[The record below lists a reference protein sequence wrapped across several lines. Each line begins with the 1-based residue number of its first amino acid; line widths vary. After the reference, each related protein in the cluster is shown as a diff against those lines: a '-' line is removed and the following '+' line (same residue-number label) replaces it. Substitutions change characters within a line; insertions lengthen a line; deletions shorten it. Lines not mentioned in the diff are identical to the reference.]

1 QMMALAEEVKRRGGT
16 PLDPLVYKSRYLD
29 RLSGVIHHRLEELR
43 GGHCP
48 PGKYLV
54 PGARAFLETLKDRG
68 LHLYLASGTDDIYMR
83 EEAGLLDISRY
94 FDGGIYGA
102 LDDLSAFSKRILVQ
116 RIVRLPGVRG
126 EQLIAFGDGY
136 VEIEEVKRVGGIT
149 VGVAT
154 DEPECQTVDQ
164 WKRTRL
170 IGVGADYIIPNFEC
184 REEILSLLF
193 GESPRSHYPLFDR
206 SRLLLQPLAQRTH
219 DLKLDYWLDLTAP
232 TPAFNHPDLEDVAG
246 CITEARAAGA
256 ARILMMGAHVI
267 RSGVNR
273 HIIDLLERGFIDH
286 IAMNG

>member
-1 QMMALAEEVKRRGGT
+1 MVETIHHGACSPQAKVALFDFDGTLSLIRTGWLNVMVPMMVEILAELKTGEPEDELRRVVEDYVWRLTGRETVYQMMALAEEVKRRGGT

-126 EQLIAFGDGY
+126 EQLIAFGDG
-136 VEIEEVKRVGGIT
+136 
-149 VGVAT
+149 
-154 DEPECQTVDQ
+154 
-164 WKRTRL
+164 
-170 IGVGADYIIPNFEC
+170 
-184 REEILSLLF
+184 
-193 GESPRSHYPLFDR
+193 
-206 SRLLLQPLAQRTH
+206 
-219 DLKLDYWLDLTAP
+219 
-232 TPAFNHPDLEDVAG
+232 
-246 CITEARAAGA
+246 
-256 ARILMMGAHVI
+256 
-267 RSGVNR
+267 
-273 HIIDLLERGFIDH
+273 
-286 IAMNG
+286 